1 MAKPNYQFEKR
12 ARELAK
18 KQKKADKLKRREEL
32 HEKAGEAG
40 SAEPVEGDPTPSE
53 AIPGGETAI

>member
-32 HEKAGEAG
+32 HEKAGETGPTDGIEGAPVADDGAAG
-40 SAEPVEGDPTPSE
+40 EE
-53 AIPGGETAI
+53 AKT

>member
-18 KQKKADKLKRREEL
+18 KQKKAEKLKRREEL
-32 HEKAGEAG
+32 HGKAGEAG
-40 SAEPVEGDPTPSE
+40 ATESIDGVPTAGEGTPSE
-53 AIPGGETAI
+53 EPPT

>member
-40 SAEPVEGDPTPSE
+40 STEAAEGDPTPGETS
-53 AIPGGETAI
+53 PGGDAAI